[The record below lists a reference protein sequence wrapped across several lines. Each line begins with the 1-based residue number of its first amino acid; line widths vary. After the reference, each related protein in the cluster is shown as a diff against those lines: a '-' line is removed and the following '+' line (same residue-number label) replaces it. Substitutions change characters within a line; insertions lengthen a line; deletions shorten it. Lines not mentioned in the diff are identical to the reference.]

1 MVTELKAK
9 VFRKLIVLLAVCG
22 LASMASAETR
32 TWKGQP
38 IEYTGASLVEEDAN
52 GNLVLTYTSTSGS
65 NTLTVPSDATADI
78 LAVGGGGGGGS
89 FNNNMDYSAGGRGG
103 NGTVIIRLCIGAQLG
118 S

>member
-1 MVTELKAK
+1 MKVK

-22 LASMASAETR
+22 LASMESAETR

-38 IEYTGASLVEEDAN
+38 IEYTGASSVEEDAN

-89 FNNNMDYSAGGRGG
+89 FNNMDYSAGGRGG
-103 NGTVIIRLCIGAQLG
+103 NGTVIIRLRIGAQLG